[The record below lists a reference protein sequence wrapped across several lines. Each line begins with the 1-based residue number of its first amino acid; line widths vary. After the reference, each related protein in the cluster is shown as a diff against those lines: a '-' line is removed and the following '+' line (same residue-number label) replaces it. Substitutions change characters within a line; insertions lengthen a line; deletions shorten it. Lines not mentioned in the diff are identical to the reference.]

1 MSHATRAITDYQR
14 VRNNLSLC
22 GHNAESIKYQLSN
35 SKLSLR
41 LMMSSIRFI
50 DGLDHVT
57 RDTCLMNSYY
67 GRLAPFCK
75 LASDRPLPPA
85 RIDDSKCSMKI
96 HYHSFLEGAKAARG
110 TAVIIDVFRAFT
122 CTPLL
127 FSLGIQKSILVGT
140 PQEAFALKQAW
151 KDVLLIGETGGMPIE
166 GFDLGNSP
174 SEILRQ
180 EPSFFKGRTI
190 VQRTSAG
197 VQGALAALGG
207 AEAVLVAGFTVAR
220 ATADYILSKKP
231 PLVSL
236 VAMGW
241 ELKERAPEDECCA
254 RYIAHLLGAGDYDH
268 NGAMH
273 EILSNETAQR
283 FLCADN
289 PHFPAEDPVLC
300 LQRDVY
306 DFALHVER
314 DQNLVVV
321 HKIST

>member
-1 MSHATRAITDYQR
+1 
-14 VRNNLSLC
+14 
-22 GHNAESIKYQLSN
+22 
-35 SKLSLR
+35 
-41 LMMSSIRFI
+41 
-50 DGLDHVT
+50 
-57 RDTCLMNSYY
+57 MNSYY

-268 NGAMH
+268 NVPCTKSCRMKPHSDFCALTIPIFRPRTLFCVCSGMCT
-273 EILSNETAQR
+273 ILPCTLNAIRIWLWCTKSAPEFCMKINEKVR
-283 FLCADN
+283 
-289 PHFPAEDPVLC
+289 
-300 LQRDVY
+300 
-306 DFALHVER
+306 
-314 DQNLVVV
+314 
-321 HKIST
+321 